1 VECIFLLSTSS
12 CVCGCGDIV
21 SNGERYLLC
30 TIRNGVISCTMWN
43 DKMQMTNTAKMR
55 IRTRGEKCVVG
66 RGVFV
71 KVNVCDWAQK

>member
-1 VECIFLLSTSS
+1 VGCIFLLSTSS

-43 DKMQMTNTAKMR
+43 DKRQMTNTAKMR
-55 IRTRGEKCVVG
+55 IRTRGKMCCWM
-66 RGVFV
+66 GVFI
-71 KVNVCDWAQK
+71 KINVCDWAKR